1 MYRLIVSHLLSGL
14 FALTFI
20 TTALH
25 AQEADSYVN
34 VPFNLSLINK
44 ISLGHALAKGKEQK
58 IYNCGIALGLISTK
72 ADKLRGVDISLGVSG
87 YEESVRGVQLGGL
100 VAGAG
105 NKGTGLQIGG
115 LISGCGNQFTGLQV
129 GGLINGAGNNVNGL
143 QLAGLINGAGQSFT
157 GAQFAGLINGAG
169 NNVNGLQLAGLI
181 NGAGQSFTGA
191 QFAGIINGTGHSASG
206 LQVAGI
212 LNAVGQEFRGVQ
224 VAGLLNAVGRNFSG
238 IQISGFRNAATNVAQ
253 GVQIGLYNTSET
265 NSGVPLGLVSK
276 VESVGFAY
284 DLFGDETRFVNIG
297 LRSGTAVFYNL
308 LSVGLRPGDPFSW
321 SVGWGFGRNFKLAVG
336 NQLDL
341 GISVAHIN
349 EGEFFTS
356 RTNLLSK
363 LQVMF
368 IKKRAENLSLFAGPT
383 LNLLLSRT
391 GDGSWL
397 APWSI
402 SDSKSGNLWKRVW
415 PGVTAGV
422 RF

>member
-1 MYRLIVSHLLSGL
+1 M
-14 FALTFI
+14 
-20 TTALH
+20 
-25 AQEADSYVN
+25 
-34 VPFNLSLINK
+34 
-44 ISLGHALAKGKEQK
+44 
-58 IYNCGIALGLISTK
+58 
-72 ADKLRGVDISLGVSG
+72 
-87 YEESVRGVQLGGL
+87 
-100 VAGAG
+100 
-105 NKGTGLQIGG
+105 
-115 LISGCGNQFTGLQV
+115 
-129 GGLINGAGNNVNGL
+129 
-143 QLAGLINGAGQSFT
+143 
-157 GAQFAGLINGAG
+157 
-169 NNVNGLQLAGLI
+169 
-181 NGAGQSFTGA
+181 
-191 QFAGIINGTGHSASG
+191 
-206 LQVAGI
+206 
-212 LNAVGQEFRGVQ
+212 Q

>member
-1 MYRLIVSHLLSGL
+1 MYRSIVSHLLNCL
-14 FALTFI
+14 IVLAVC
-20 TTALH
+20 TATLH
-25 AQEADSYVN
+25 AQEANSYAN

-44 ISLGHALAKGKEQK
+44 ISLGHALAAGSGRK
-58 IYNCGIALGLISTK
+58 IYNSGLALGLISTK
-72 ADKLRGVDISLGVSG
+72 ADKLRGIDISLGWSG
-87 YEESVRGVQLGGL
+87 YDESVRGVQLGGL

-115 LISGCGNQFTGLQV
+115 LVSDCGNQFTGLQV

-143 QLAGLINGAGQSFT
+143 QLAGLINGAGH
-157 GAQFAGLINGAG
+157 
-169 NNVNGLQLAGLI
+169 
-181 NGAGQSFTGA
+181 SFTGA

-212 LNAVGQEFRGVQ
+212 LNAVGHEFRGVQ
-224 VAGLLNAVGRNFSG
+224 VAGLLNAVGHNFSG
-238 IQISGFRNAATNVAQ
+238 IQISGFRNAAANMAQ

-297 LRSGTAVFYNL
+297 LRSGTEVFYNL

-321 SVGWGFGRNFKLAVG
+321 SVGWGFGRNFKLAG
-336 NQLDL
+336 DNQLDL
-341 GISVAHIN
+341 GISVTHIN
-349 EGEFFTS
+349 EGEFWTR

-363 LQVMF
+363 LKVTF
-368 IKKRAENLSLFAGPT
+368 IQRRTEGVALFAGPT
-383 LNLLLSRT
+383 LNLLLSRNS
-391 GDGSWL
+391 DGSWL

-402 SDSKSGNLWKRVW
+402 SDSKSGSVWKRVW